1 MVKKG
6 KTSPIE
12 ESNGNDN
19 GGVKWKGTEW
29 QQQQWWACHKLC
41 WQCHFLFQK
50 HMLSQMT
57 GRVNGLGPLEQPEI
71 NITTCIKLHAQAVL
85 LLLTVCQMLHAA
97 CAQQSLYFRGIKYLH
112 ETRRGK
118 AELNNSTRICSVH
131 WRKNSKTLTVKHKS
145 LSLLTELMTSW
156 PHDYIIR
163 CSQSSITRL

>member
-1 MVKKG
+1 M
-6 KTSPIE
+6 E
-12 ESNGNDN
+12 
-19 GGVKWKGTEW
+19 WKGTEW

-41 WQCHFLFQK
+41 GQCHFLFQK

-71 NITTCIKLHAQAVL
+71 NITTCTKLLAQAVL
-85 LLLTVCQMLHAA
+85 LIRLSNVAQIFPHYGQNYRDTDKMQRCEN
-97 CAQQSLYFRGIKYLH
+97 AQQSLYFRGIKYLH

-118 AELNNSTRICSVH
+118 AELNNSTHICSVH
-131 WRKNSKTLTVKHKS
+131 WRKNSKILTVKHKS

-163 CSQSSITRL
+163 CSQSISITRL